1 MKRHIALQPL
11 SREHHGALLLAQL
24 LRNDAPDYA
33 GLPSD
38 NDGKALYAVNFFNET
53 LLQHFEKEEHIFNQ
67 CRGLAHDVDSIIDQT
82 IAEHQVLKQLFSNLN
97 LPPASSDQLHSLG
110 LLLNSHIRK
119 EERILFP
126 LLEQHCSP
134 ELLEQFRLLL

>member
-33 GLPSD
+33 GLPTD
-38 NDGKALYAVNFFNET
+38 IQGKAAYAGNFFRET
-53 LLQHFEKEEHIFNQ
+53 LQQHFEKEETIFNQ
-67 CRGLAHDVDSIIDQT
+67 SKGLATDLDTMIDET
-82 IAEHQVLKQLFSNLN
+82 IAEHLLLKKLFNELNTPDISN
-97 LPPASSDQLHSLG
+97 DQLHTLG
-110 LLLNSHIRK
+110 LLLNSHIRN
-119 EERILFP
+119 EERVLFP
-126 LLEQHCSP
+126 LLEQYCSA

>member
-38 NDGKALYAVNFFNET
+38 NDGKALYAGKFFRET
-53 LLQHFEKEEHIFNQ
+53 LLQHFEKEELILNQ
-67 CRGLAHDVDSIIDQT
+67 CRDLVHDLDTMIDET
-82 IAEHQVLKQLFSNLN
+82 ITEHQLLKQLFTNLDA
-97 LPPASSDQLHSLG
+97 LPASSDQLHSLG

-119 EERILFP
+119 EERVLFP
-126 LLEQHCSP
+126 LLEQHCP
-134 ELLEQFRLLL
+134 AALLEQFRLLF

>member
-33 GLPSD
+33 GLPTD
-38 NDGKALYAVNFFNET
+38 FYRET
-53 LLQHFEKEEHIFNQ
+53 LQQHFEKEETIFNQ
-67 CRGLAHDVDSIIDQT
+67 SKGLATDLDTMIDET
-82 IAEHQVLKQLFSNLN
+82 IAEHLLLKKLFTELNTPYISN
-97 LPPASSDQLHSLG
+97 DQLHTLG
-110 LLLNSHIRK
+110 LLLNSHIRN
-119 EERILFP
+119 EERVLFP
-126 LLEQHCSP
+126 LLEQYCSA

>member
-11 SREHHGALLLAQL
+11 SREHHSALLLAQL

-38 NDGKALYAVNFFNET
+38 NDGKTLYAVNFFNET
-53 LLQHFEKEEHIFNQ
+53 LLQHFEKEELIFNQ
-67 CRGLAHDVDSIIDQT
+67 CKGLVHDLDTMIDET
-82 IAEHQVLKQLFSNLN
+82 IAEHHVLKQLFSELN
-97 LPPASSDQLHSLG
+97 TLPVSNNQLHQTG